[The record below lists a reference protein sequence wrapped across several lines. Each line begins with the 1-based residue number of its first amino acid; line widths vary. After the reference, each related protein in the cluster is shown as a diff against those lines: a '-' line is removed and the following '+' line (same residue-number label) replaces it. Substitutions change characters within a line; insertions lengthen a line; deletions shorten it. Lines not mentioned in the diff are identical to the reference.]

1 MENYDLKIG
10 DEKKR
15 ATKAAYL
22 FRLATEHMTYKN
34 NRQEK
39 NIVKLYFQ
47 LTSVPSYEEKVKIK
61 HKLTNAFKGLP
72 DQDLISSVKLE
83 RIMQTD
89 FYNKHLGKDHR
100 EIVKLSIELANDLKA
115 SAIKYLDEYITC
127 YWRIKLLEQ
136 ERMEQEN
143 ALKVPSKP
151 KQTNYKPTQTET
163 RSTTDYEQ
171 PISRYGI
178 PQPREP
184 KPKLYSSRY
193 MLEDE
198 AQKEMNA
205 NLLKMLQEKDN
216 WYNRGLSYELKDEVR
231 EVYKGRNAYAFADVV
246 SDAIEMNQ
254 IANEYAQMN
263 TTTKKLP
270 VGLDPRVNDI
280 MKLAINCYNVTVYQL
295 KHEFGEGNTTEAH
308 LNSRDLL
315 HKLNADSSLAI
326 YQQTYDMFMK
336 YYGSLDEAQR
346 QNIKNHIDQYGYE
359 YKKVFNIPDNYPRI
373 VDTRDIINA
382 VNRAMS
388 ARIKESFAHIDIER
402 SSLEFNDVLRSSTR
416 YMKVDEIVQLYKQI
430 KFDSARDYSTVKNEE
445 QREALERE
453 YKRKMEILQ
462 DAFIQVI
469 KRKIRFNVEYDVN
482 MPKDEQERA
491 TRMMNV
497 QSAMIAND
505 FFHEELL
512 FNPYNIKNNQ
522 VQQGVAKRKSEFME
536 EAQKAEER
544 FFGMGKL
551 KQALAKSSSYKKLI
565 ELIEKQNVTE
575 EDIAFAK
582 KLY

>member
-1 MENYDLKIG
+1 MDNSEFDRRMG
-10 DEKKR
+10 EEKKR
-15 ATKAAYL
+15 AAKASYL
-22 FRLATEHMTYKN
+22 FRLALEQMTYKN

-39 NIVKLYFQ
+39 NIMKLFFQ

-61 HKLTNAFKGLP
+61 NKIKNAFKGLQ
-72 DQDLISSVKLE
+72 DQDLVSSVKLE
-83 RIMQTD
+83 RIMQSD
-89 FYNKHLGKDHR
+89 FRSKNLGKDYR

-127 YWRIKLLEQ
+127 YWRIKLMEE
-136 ERMEQEN
+136 ERVEREKAQ
-143 ALKVPSKP
+143 KVQSKP
-151 KQTNYKPTQTET
+151 KPKTDTPVQTKTK
-163 RSTTDYEQ
+163 YEE
-171 PISRYGI
+171 PKSRYGI

-193 MLEDE
+193 MLDDD

-205 NLLKMLQEKDN
+205 NLLKKIQEKDN
-216 WYNRGLSYELKDEVR
+216 WYSRGLSYDLKDEVR
-231 EVYKGRNAYAFADVV
+231 EVYKGRDSYAFADIV

-254 IANEYAQMN
+254 IANEYKAMN
-263 TTTKKLP
+263 IITKKLP

-280 MKLAINCYNVTVYQL
+280 MKLAINCYNITVYQL
-295 KHEFGEGNTTEAH
+295 QHEFGNGNTTEAR

-315 HKLNADSSLAI
+315 HKLNADNSLTI

-359 YKKVFNIPDNYPRI
+359 YKKVFNIPDKLPRI

-382 VNRAMS
+382 VNRTMS
-388 ARIKESFAHIDIER
+388 ARIKEAFAHLDGER
-402 SSLEFNDVLRSSTR
+402 NALEFDEILRSSTR

-430 KFDSARDYSTVKNEE
+430 KFDSARNYSNVKNQE
-445 QREALERE
+445 QREAYERE
-453 YKRKMEILQ
+453 YNKRMEILQ
-462 DAFIQVI
+462 DAFIHVI
-469 KRKIRFNVEYDVN
+469 KRKIRFTVEFDIN

-491 TRMMNV
+491 TRMMNI